1 VSIVIEVIGVLGLLA
16 LTPLMMFLVT
26 VFGAGRPGPNGTEE
40 FDRCIVCE
48 DQDHTAVVGNRA
60 ICRSCAAA
68 YVHYR

>member
-1 VSIVIEVIGVLGLLA
+1 
-16 LTPLMMFLVT
+16 MMFLVT
-26 VFGAGRPGPNGTEE
+26 VFGAGRPGPNGTEGS
-40 FDRCIVCE
+40 DRCIVCE